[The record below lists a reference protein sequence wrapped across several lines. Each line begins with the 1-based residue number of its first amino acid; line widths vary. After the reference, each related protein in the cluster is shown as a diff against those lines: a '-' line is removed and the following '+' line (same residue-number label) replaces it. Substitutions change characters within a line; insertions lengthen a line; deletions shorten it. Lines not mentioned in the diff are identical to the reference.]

1 MNNVEEYYNCQ
12 YDEWGRL
19 ERHRIE
25 YEITKKVLNDYIED
39 NSEVLDVGGGPGRYS
54 IFLAQKG
61 HKVTLVDLSEK
72 LVEQAEEN
80 AAKAGVV
87 IRKFIKGNVLDLE
100 AILPGKYYDAVLCM
114 GPMYHLLEEDERKEA
129 IRQCLSLLKPGGVL
143 IVSFISAYA
152 PIVDCLKAY
161 PHEIKERKN
170 RFLHYLVDG
179 RNKKEFGFTDAYFF
193 NPENIES
200 LFSEHRL
207 KTIRIMATEG
217 IGPMCE
223 NSLMQL
229 SEEDFQE
236 WVDLLYKISDRKV
249 IWGSCEHLLYIG
261 KKIDKGEV

>member
-25 YEITKKVLNDYIED
+25 YEITKKVLNEYIED
-39 NSEVLDVGGGPGRYS
+39 NSEVLDIGGGPGRYS
-54 IFLAQKG
+54 IFLAQNG

-87 IRKFIKGNVLDLE
+87 IQKFIRGNVLDLE
-100 AILPGKYYDAVLCM
+100 TILPNKSFDAVLCM
-114 GPMYHLLEEDERKEA
+114 GPLYHLLEEDERKEA
-129 IRQCLSLLKPGGVL
+129 INQCLKLLKPGGIL

-152 PIVDCLKAY
+152 PIVDCLKTY

-170 RFLHYLVDG
+170 RFLQYLSDG
-179 RNKKEFGFTDAYFF
+179 RNKKEFGFTDAYFIS
-193 NPENIES
+193 PDNIES
-200 LFSEHRL
+200 LFSRFPM
-207 KTIRIMATEG
+207 KTVSIMAAEG
-217 IGPMCE
+217 LGAMCE

-229 SEEDFQE
+229 PEEDFME

-249 IWGSCEHLLYIG
+249 SWGSCEHLLYVG
-261 KKIDKGEV
+261 RKIDKGGG